1 MTSRNSFSKFL
12 WESCRR
18 HVWIT
23 ILSAF
28 SLFLSIVLPTLM
40 MANRYH
46 DELRYGFPV
55 SAEQTGENILEM
67 LSFFNPFSASVLIIL
82 AIVGGLGIFKYLHSG
97 KQTDLFHSLPISRKK
112 LFLVDYLTVP
122 VIVLPVYLLMV
133 LLGTVVAIASGFGAQ
148 MNFGL
153 LLFGFLQSAVFFL
166 VAYSLSVGAA
176 ILCGNTIIS
185 ALLLVW
191 MNFSFSAW
199 GLLLTGYC
207 SEMLRTCTIS
217 NNLELLLM
225 KLSPVVQF
233 FAQISEE
240 QGVARS
246 AMYNTPDGFLVVN
259 PNWQAD
265 VMAGTGSM
273 LAGYFGLFLLVSLA
287 CYLLFLHR
295 PSETAGNAL
304 AFKRSEKPIQ
314 VYMTALVSLATGL
327 AFYGIMGSENAVWML
342 VGLAL
347 GGVIMHAI
355 AEAIYAFDVRAI
367 FHHLP
372 ILLISVVLAVLVAF
386 GIRWDV
392 MGYDTRKVD
401 LENIQSADL
410 YCYDFSLN
418 GYYYSIEMPGKGI
431 FTDDDDIQQ
440 VWQLANACVD
450 ALDYTV
456 QARKQMRYQQEPED
470 LGNLYEQVLDCE
482 VAFHL
487 KNGSTMHRRYS
498 IYNAEARALGEE
510 LSHRPEYI
518 EAHSA
523 LYNPSLRQLLGEV
536 EQTERYLNTNDL
548 NLRVESWLDN
558 GESGVRITN
567 LGEITEIIQAARE
580 EYSAAPL
587 DYLKTNLP
595 VCYMQCSYMN
605 RVPIYANYTK
615 TLAAIQKYSGFVP
628 PAIVPENVKSL
639 QLEFYVGGENPDE
652 YMWVVDDYGS
662 RPAAVYDYADA
673 ETMPGYGWYTVEV
686 TDPADIAEMLQ
697 NAVSVEVRGWAEYY
711 SFAGSLFDQVVMTA
725 IYADDTRLYSLSWL
739 EDNAPAE
746 LLEKYRAQAETGSLK
761 K

>member
-1 MTSRNSFSKFL
+1 MTSRSSFSKLL

-46 DELRYGFPV
+46 DEVRCGFPV

-67 LSFFNPFSASVLIIL
+67 LSFFNPFSASILIIL
-82 AIVGGLGIFKYLHSG
+82 AIVGGIGVFKYLHSG
-97 KQTDLFHSLPISRKK
+97 KQTDLFHSLPISRRK

-122 VIVLPVYLLMV
+122 AIVLPVYLLMI

-148 MNFGL
+148 MSFGL

-176 ILCGNTIIS
+176 ILCGNTIVS
-185 ALLLVW
+185 ALMLVW

-199 GLLLTGYC
+199 GLIVSSYC
-207 SEMLRTCTIS
+207 TEMLRTYTMS
-217 NNLELLLM
+217 HSLELLLM

-233 FAQISEE
+233 FAQLSEE

-246 AMYNTPDGFLVVN
+246 AMYNTPDGFLVTN
-259 PNWQAD
+259 PNWAAD
-265 VMAGTGSM
+265 VIACAGST
-273 LAGYFGLFLLVSLA
+273 LAGYFGLFLLLSLV
-287 CYLLFLHR
+287 CGLLFKLR
-295 PSETAGNAL
+295 ASEAAGSAL
-304 AFKRSEKPIQ
+304 AFKKSERPIQ
-314 VYMTALVSLATGL
+314 VYMTALVSLAAGL
-327 AFYGIMGSENAVWML
+327 AFYAIMGSENVVWL
-342 VGLAL
+342 FVGLVL

-367 FHHLP
+367 FQHLP
-372 ILLISVVLAVLVAF
+372 ILLISVALAILIAF

-401 LENIQSADL
+401 LEDIQSADL
-410 YCYDFSLN
+410 YCYDFSIN
-418 GYYYSIEMPGKGI
+418 GYYYSIEMPGTGI

-450 ALDYTV
+450 ALDYTE
-456 QARKQMRYQQEPED
+456 QARKQMRYQQGTPED
-470 LGNLYEQVLDCE
+470 FGNLYEQTLDCE

-487 KNGSTMHRRYS
+487 KNGSAMHRRYS
-498 IYNAEARALGEE
+498 IYSAEARSLGEE

-518 EAHSA
+518 EAHSD
-523 LYNPSLRQLLGEV
+523 LYNPSLRQLLGE
-536 EQTERYLNTNDL
+536 TERTDRYINPENFD
-548 NLRVESWLDN
+548 LRVESWLDN
-558 GESGVRITN
+558 GESGVRIKD

-580 EYSAAPL
+580 EYSAATL

-628 PAIVPENVKSL
+628 PTIVPEKVKSL
-639 QLEFYVGGENPDE
+639 QLEFYVNDENLDE

-662 RPAAVYDYADA
+662 RPAAVYDYA
-673 ETMPGYGWYTVEV
+673 ETMPGYGWYTAEV

-725 IYADDTRLYSLSWL
+725 VYADDTRLYSLSWL
-739 EDNAPAE
+739 EENAPTA
-746 LLEKYRAQAETGSLK
+746 LLEKYRAQAAAGTLRK
-761 K
+761 